1 ADLNSEMVAEFDTMQ
16 GIMGYYLADREGLPA
31 EVAQA
36 LYEQYLPRFAGD
48 ELPRSK
54 TGMAVSLADRIDTLA
69 GIFGIGQKPS
79 GTKDPYAL
87 RRATVGVLR
96 IIIENEL
103 DLDIDRLLHEAAR
116 LLGDRIEPEG
126 IDDARDFVTG
136 RYRAMYQEL
145 GIPTPVI
152 LSVLAVEAARHKPL
166 DFDRRVRAV
175 AAFQQREE
183 AQALAAANKRVS
195 NILAKLETAP
205 PDEIDGALLTDA
217 AEQTLTDLVVDAYAR
232 TEPLLEEGDYAAV
245 LELLAGL
252 REPVDA

>member
-1 ADLNSEMVAEFDTMQ
+1 LANVVFQQRLGSVADKCQRIGQLAGLIAKDMGSNDRYAELAGELSKADLNSEMVAEFDTMQ

-103 DLDIDRLLHEAAR
+103 D
-116 LLGDRIEPEG
+116 
-126 IDDARDFVTG
+126 
-136 RYRAMYQEL
+136 
-145 GIPTPVI
+145 
-152 LSVLAVEAARHKPL
+152 
-166 DFDRRVRAV
+166 
-175 AAFQQREE
+175 
-183 AQALAAANKRVS
+183 
-195 NILAKLETAP
+195 
-205 PDEIDGALLTDA
+205 
-217 AEQTLTDLVVDAYAR
+217 
-232 TEPLLEEGDYAAV
+232 
-245 LELLAGL
+245 
-252 REPVDA
+252 